1 MKNCVG
7 LPGREGDAGFDR
19 PQRQVVLE
27 ADGDAVLGA
36 VQLQAHVV
44 AARVVAGVG
53 HQDQGV
59 VVQGEHGRG
68 GVHVAGPG
76 EQLVTAVGAGGVDLD
91 DLAAGHPADDVEVV
105 HAAVAEDAAGDGH
118 IGRRRRRRVEGG
130 GPYRVQP
137 AELAA
142 GHGRAGRL
150 EGGVEAAL
158 VADLDRD
165 AGRLHPPL
173 HLEAL
178 GHRAGDRLLAEHG
191 QAGLDRGQDERRV
204 GVGRGRHDD
213 AVDPRGQQ
221 RRRAV
226 GRLGAEPAGDL
237 GGDGRDGVGDDQ
249 RVHAGRSVR
258 VWAWNAPIRPNPI
271 RPRRMVRSL
280 LSVQC
285 RRRRSGPSR

>member
-1 MKNCVG
+1 
-7 LPGREGDAGFDR
+7 
-19 PQRQVVLE
+19 VVLQ
-27 ADGDAVLGA
+27 ADGDAVPGA
-36 VQLQAHVV
+36 VQLHAHVV
-44 AARVVAGVG
+44 AARVVAAVG
-53 HQDQGV
+53 HQDQGP
-59 VVQGEHGRG
+59 VVQGEHGRR

-76 EQLVTAVGAGGVDLD
+76 EQLVAPVGAGGVDLGH
-91 DLAAGHPADDVEVV
+91 LPAGHPADAVEVV

-118 IGRRRRRRVEGG
+118 IGRRGRRRVQGG
-130 GPYRVQP
+130 RPHRVQP
-137 AELAA
+137 AQLAA
-142 GHGRAGRL
+142 GHGGPGRR

-165 AGRLHPPL
+165 AGRLDPPL

-191 QAGLDRGQDERRV
+191 QAGLDRGQDELGV
-204 GVGRGRHDD
+204 GVGRGRHHD

-226 GRLGAEPAGDL
+226 GRLGVEAGGDL

-249 RVHAGRSVR
+249 RVDHRQVGEGLGVERADPAQADQAKTHDGEPPFSP
-258 VWAWNAPIRPNPI
+258 A
-271 RPRRMVRSL
+271 
-280 LSVQC
+280 